1 MTLKSL
7 FISSVLLLI
16 SPMFR
21 AQTPCDGIQAEVFV
35 HPVLTELVVVKIN
48 YSGAT
53 QVNYPSVSL
62 LLGDEVIAEGET
74 FFFALPQ
81 GESFHLLE
89 PSVQMVEDQSYD
101 FTLELYS
108 VFGETLE
115 CSFDVTDTPYDISAC
130 FTGDLMVSP
139 IGGASQE
146 IEIIVTDEN
155 GSDILSENLE
165 LSSQNPFAIYSLCLE
180 RACHSVSVE
189 AVGSTFE
196 TDYLV
201 SFDSGLTWFSGLCP
215 EGESITVFELDVWDG
230 CSFVGIRE
238 AINASEAALY
248 PEVALAGSTL
258 RMVKPSTE
266 ALAVTVY
273 SMSGQQLAQHTT
285 PEWQAPL
292 TPGIYLIHYE
302 AAGFRGA
309 QKLLVLR

>member
-1 MTLKSL
+1 MTFKTLL
-7 FISSVLLLI
+7 ALPILLLAT
-16 SPMFR
+16 SMLN
-21 AQTPCDGIQAEVFV
+21 AQTPCDNIQAEVFV

-48 YSGAT
+48 YSGPT
-53 QVNYPSVSL
+53 QVNYPSVNL
-62 LLGDEVIAEGET
+62 LLNDEVIAQGET

-89 PSVQMVEDQSYD
+89 PSVQMVEGASYD

-115 CSFDVTDTPYDISAC
+115 CSFNITDTPYDITTC

-139 IGGASQE
+139 VGGASQE

-165 LSSQNPFAIYSLCLE
+165 LSSQNPFAIYSLCLD
-180 RACHSVSVE
+180 RACYALSVE
-189 AVGSTFE
+189 AVGGTFS

-201 SFDSGLTWFSGLCP
+201 SFDSGLTWFSGLCL
-215 EGESITVFELDVWDG
+215 EGESMSVFEMDIWDG

-238 AINASEAALY
+238 AINVSEAALY

-258 RMVKPSTE
+258 RTVNPSTE
-266 ALAVTVY
+266 AVAMTVY
-273 SMSGQQLAQHTT
+273 SMSGQKIEQHTT

-309 QKLLVLR
+309 QKLLILR

>member
-1 MTLKSL
+1 MTLKTL
-7 FISSVLLLI
+7 LALPLLLLI
-16 SPMFR
+16 SPMLR

-35 HPVLTELVVVKIN
+35 HPVLIEFVVVKID

-53 QVNYPSVSL
+53 QVNYPSVNL
-62 LLGDEVIAEGET
+62 MLDNEVIAEGET

-81 GESFHLLE
+81 GESFHLLQ
-89 PSVQMVEDQSYD
+89 PSVQMVEGQSYD
-101 FTLELYS
+101 FTIELYS

-115 CSFDVTDTPYDISAC
+115 CTFEVIDTPYDISTC

-139 IGGASQE
+139 VGGASQE

-155 GSDILSENLE
+155 GTDILGENLE
-165 LSSQNPFAIYSLCLE
+165 LSSQNPFAMYSLCLD
-180 RACHSVSVE
+180 RACHSVSIE
-189 AVGSTFE
+189 AVGSSFS

-201 SFDSGLTWFSGLCP
+201 SFNSGLTWFSGLCL
-215 EGESITVFELDVWDG
+215 EGESMTVFEMDVWEG

-238 AINASEAALY
+238 AINPSDAALY
-248 PEVALAGSTL
+248 PEVALGGSTV
-258 RMVKPSTE
+258 RMLNPSTQ
-266 ALAVTVY
+266 AVTVTVY
-273 SMSGQQLAQHTT
+273 SMSGQQIAQHAS

-292 TPGIYLIHYE
+292 TPGIYLVHYE